1 MKKHGILNKALMTAI
16 ADMGHTEILVIGDCG
31 VPIADGAKRID
42 LALCGDCP
50 TIAQVLDLIMDE
62 MIFEKV
68 VVAEEQKQYNP
79 VHFREVEELTHRRY
93 ASMEVETM
101 PHEAFFRE
109 YLPKAKYIVRT
120 GSMMPWGNVVLQ
132 AGIDA
137 QKWFQKEGCITP
149 GYYEERA
156 GYDNNK

>member
-1 MKKHGILNKALMTAI
+1 MKKHGILNKELSAAI
-16 ADMGHTEILVIGDCG
+16 ADMGHTDIMVIGDCG
-31 VPIADGAKRID
+31 VPISDPAKRID
-42 LALCGDCP
+42 LALCEDVP

-68 VVAEEQKQYNP
+68 VVAEEQAKYNP
-79 VHFREVEELTHRRY
+79 VHFHQVEALVKTRY
-93 ASMEVETM
+93 ATMTVDTM
-101 PHEAFFRE
+101 PHEDFFKE

-120 GSMMPWGNVVLQ
+120 GNMMPWGNVVLQ

-137 QKWFQKEGCITP
+137 MKWFQKEGCITP

-156 GYDNNK
+156 SYDNK